1 MRGDIMELHVTHLK
15 REVVVGQHFHI
26 RMSDVFFGGLFALN
40 HLLKFIK
47 LGQPTKL
54 SKGNEGERDGF
65 GW

>member
-1 MRGDIMELHVTHLK
+1 
-15 REVVVGQHFHI
+15 
-26 RMSDVFFGGLFALN
+26 MSDVFFGGLFALN